1 MIKAKTYPDFKE
13 FVKGFIA
20 NVKAGKRYDFRTYQE
35 AILPL
40 TYSSYWPEADIAE
53 VEKFDYK
60 PDYKVPFSDELLYSV
75 GAQMRTSDFFM
86 DLQYA
91 IINGK
96 DVDTVYCEWLAR
108 VKPFSML
115 NAKLKDAIKPP
126 SITQQ
131 PTNQTV
137 NEGGTLT
144 LSVIATNA
152 TGYQWKKDGEDITS
166 ATSATYTKQS
176 VAPSDAGSYTCVV
189 SGEAGTS
196 VTSDAAT
203 VTVNALPVITQQPSS
218 QTINE
223 GGNISLEVT
232 ATGATGYQWKK
243 DGSDIPSAT
252 EATYS
257 KSGALP
263 ADAGSYTCVVTGAGG
278 SVTSSP
284 ATVTVNALPV
294 ITKQPTN
301 QTVNEGSSLTL
312 SVEAT
317 GATGYQWK
325 KDNVNIPSATG
336 ATYTKAKAA
345 PADAGAYTCVV
356 TGAGGTAVT
365 SNAAT
370 VTVKA
375 LPVIT
380 QQPTNQEIT
389 EGETLT
395 LNVVATGAT
404 GYQWKKGEENI
415 PDATTATYT
424 KEGATT
430 ADAGSYTCVVTG
442 AGGSVTSNAATVTV
456 NPAGG
461 A

>member
-13 FVKGFIA
+13 FVKGFVA

-53 VEKFDYK
+53 VKKFDYK
-60 PDYKVPFSDELLYSV
+60 PDYKVPFSDELLYSI

-115 NAKLKDAIKPP
+115 NANLKDAINPP

-144 LSVIATNA
+144 LSIVAANA
-152 TGYQWKKDGEDITS
+152 TGYQWKKDGSDIPS
-166 ATSATYTKQS
+166 ATNATYSKS
-176 VAPSDAGSYTCVV
+176 GVLPADAGSYTCVV

-203 VTVNALPVITQQPSS
+203 VTVNALPVITQQPSG
-218 QTINE
+218 QT
-223 GGNISLEVT
+223 
-232 ATGATGYQWKK
+232 
-243 DGSDIPSAT
+243 
-252 EATYS
+252 
-257 KSGALP
+257 
-263 ADAGSYTCVVTGAGG
+263 
-278 SVTSSP
+278 
-284 ATVTVNALPV
+284 
-294 ITKQPTN
+294 
-301 QTVNEGSSLTL
+301 
-312 SVEAT
+312 
-317 GATGYQWK
+317 
-325 KDNVNIPSATG
+325 
-336 ATYTKAKAA
+336 
-345 PADAGAYTCVV
+345 
-356 TGAGGTAVT
+356 
-365 SNAAT
+365 
-370 VTVKA
+370 
-375 LPVIT
+375 
-380 QQPTNQEIT
+380 IT

-404 GYQWKKGEENI
+404 GYQWKKGEEDILN
-415 PDATTATYT
+415 ATSANYT
-424 KEGATT
+424 KEGATA

-456 NPAGG
+456 NPAGEG
-461 A
+461 

>member
-75 GAQMRTSDFFM
+75 GAQMRTADFFM

-96 DVDTVYCEWLAR
+96 DVDTIYCEWLAR

-126 SITQQ
+126 AITQQ
-131 PTNQTV
+131 PTGQTV

-144 LSVIATNA
+144 LSILATNA
-152 TGYQWKKDGEDITS
+152 TGYQWKKDGENIPS
-166 ATSATYTKQS
+166 ANSATYTKQS

-189 SGEAGTS
+189 SGEGGTS

-203 VTVNALPVITQQPSS
+203 VTVNALPVITKQPSN

-223 GGNISLEVT
+223 GGNINLAVT

-252 EATYS
+252 NATYS

-284 ATVTVNALPV
+284 
-294 ITKQPTN
+294 
-301 QTVNEGSSLTL
+301 
-312 SVEAT
+312 
-317 GATGYQWK
+317 
-325 KDNVNIPSATG
+325 
-336 ATYTKAKAA
+336 
-345 PADAGAYTCVV
+345 
-356 TGAGGTAVT
+356 
-365 SNAAT
+365 AT

-404 GYQWKKGEENI
+404 GYQWKKGEEVI

-424 KEGATT
+424 KEGATAT
-430 ADAGSYTCVVTG
+430 DSGSYTCVVTG

-456 NPAGG
+456 NPAGE

>member
-53 VEKFDYK
+53 VEEFDYK

-75 GAQMRTSDFFM
+75 GAQMRTADFFM

-96 DVDTVYCEWLAR
+96 DVDTIYCEWLAR

-126 SITQQ
+126 AITQQ
-131 PTNQTV
+131 PTGQTV

-144 LSVIATNA
+144 LSILATNA
-152 TGYQWKKDGEDITS
+152 TGYQWKKDGEDIPS
-166 ATSATYTKQS
+166 ANSATYTKQS

-278 SVTSSP
+278 AVESNAAV
-284 ATVTVNALPV
+284 VTVN
-294 ITKQPTN
+294 
-301 QTVNEGSSLTL
+301 
-312 SVEAT
+312 
-317 GATGYQWK
+317 
-325 KDNVNIPSATG
+325 
-336 ATYTKAKAA
+336 
-345 PADAGAYTCVV
+345 
-356 TGAGGTAVT
+356 
-365 SNAAT
+365 
-370 VTVKA
+370 A

-380 QQPTNQEIT
+380 QQPTNQEIN

-404 GYQWKKGEENI
+404 GYQWKKGEEDI
-415 PDATTATYT
+415 LDATTATYT
-424 KEGATT
+424 KEGATA

-456 NPAGG
+456 NPAGE

>member
-13 FVKGFIA
+13 FLKGFIA

-60 PDYKVPFSDELLYSV
+60 PDYKVPFRDDLLYSI
-75 GAQMRTSDFFM
+75 GAQMRTADFFM

-126 SITQQ
+126 AITQQ

-144 LSVIATNA
+144 LSIIATN
-152 TGYQWKKDGEDITS
+152 
-166 ATSATYTKQS
+166 
-176 VAPSDAGSYTCVV
+176 
-189 SGEAGTS
+189 
-196 VTSDAAT
+196 
-203 VTVNALPVITQQPSS
+203 
-218 QTINE
+218 
-223 GGNISLEVT
+223 
-232 ATGATGYQWKK
+232 ATGYQWKK

-252 EATYS
+252 NATYS
-257 KSGALP
+257 KSGVLP

-278 SVTSSP
+278 SVTSNP
-284 ATVTVNALPV
+284 ATVTVN
-294 ITKQPTN
+294 
-301 QTVNEGSSLTL
+301 
-312 SVEAT
+312 
-317 GATGYQWK
+317 
-325 KDNVNIPSATG
+325 
-336 ATYTKAKAA
+336 
-345 PADAGAYTCVV
+345 
-356 TGAGGTAVT
+356 
-365 SNAAT
+365 
-370 VTVKA
+370 A

-389 EGETLT
+389 EGDTLT
-395 LNVVATGAT
+395 LSVVATGAT

-415 PDATTATYT
+415 LDTTTATYT

-456 NPAGG
+456 NPAGE

>member
-53 VEKFDYK
+53 VDEFDYK
-60 PDYKVPFSDELLYSV
+60 PDYKVPFSDELLYSI

-144 LSVIATNA
+144 LSIIVTNA

-223 GGNISLEVT
+223 GGNINLEVT

-252 EATYS
+252 DATYS

-278 SVTSSP
+278 AVESNAAV
-284 ATVTVNALPV
+284 VTVN
-294 ITKQPTN
+294 
-301 QTVNEGSSLTL
+301 
-312 SVEAT
+312 
-317 GATGYQWK
+317 
-325 KDNVNIPSATG
+325 
-336 ATYTKAKAA
+336 
-345 PADAGAYTCVV
+345 
-356 TGAGGTAVT
+356 
-365 SNAAT
+365 
-370 VTVKA
+370 A

-389 EGETLT
+389 EGDTLT

-404 GYQWKKGEENI
+404 SYQWKKGEEDI
-415 PDATTATYT
+415 LDATTATYT
-424 KEGATT
+424 KEGATS
-430 ADAGSYTCVVTG
+430 ADSGSYTCVVTG

-456 NPAGG
+456 NPAGE

>member
-53 VEKFDYK
+53 VEEFDYK

-75 GAQMRTSDFFM
+75 GAQMRTADFFM

-96 DVDTVYCEWLAR
+96 DVDTIYCEWLAR

-115 NAKLKDAIKPP
+115 NAKLKDAITPP

-144 LSVIATNA
+144 LSVVASNA
-152 TGYQWKKDGEDITS
+152 TGYQWKKDGEDISS

-189 SGEAGTS
+189 SGDGGTS
-196 VTSDAAT
+196 ATSDAAT
-203 VTVNALPVITQQPSS
+203 VTVNALPVITQQPSN

-223 GGNISLEVT
+223 GGNINLAVT

-252 EATYS
+252 NATYS

-284 ATVTVNALPV
+284 ATVIVN
-294 ITKQPTN
+294 
-301 QTVNEGSSLTL
+301 
-312 SVEAT
+312 
-317 GATGYQWK
+317 
-325 KDNVNIPSATG
+325 
-336 ATYTKAKAA
+336 
-345 PADAGAYTCVV
+345 
-356 TGAGGTAVT
+356 
-365 SNAAT
+365 
-370 VTVKA
+370 A

-404 GYQWKKGEENI
+404 GYQWKKGEEDI
-415 PDATTATYT
+415 LDATAATYT

-456 NPAGG
+456 NPAGEV
-461 A
+461 

>member
-75 GAQMRTSDFFM
+75 GAQMRTADFFM

-96 DVDTVYCEWLAR
+96 DVDTIYCEWLAR

-126 SITQQ
+126 AITQQ
-131 PTNQTV
+131 PTGQTV

-144 LSVIATNA
+144 LSILATNA
-152 TGYQWKKDGEDITS
+152 TGYQWKKDGEDIPS
-166 ATSATYTKQS
+166 ANSATYTKQS

-189 SGEAGTS
+189 SGEGGTS

-203 VTVNALPVITQQPSS
+203 VTVNALPVITKQPSN

-223 GGNISLEVT
+223 GGNINLSVT

-252 EATYS
+252 NATYS

-284 ATVTVNALPV
+284 ATVTVNV
-294 ITKQPTN
+294 
-301 QTVNEGSSLTL
+301 
-312 SVEAT
+312 
-317 GATGYQWK
+317 
-325 KDNVNIPSATG
+325 
-336 ATYTKAKAA
+336 
-345 PADAGAYTCVV
+345 
-356 TGAGGTAVT
+356 
-365 SNAAT
+365 
-370 VTVKA
+370 

-404 GYQWKKGEENI
+404 GYQWKKGEEDI
-415 PDATTATYT
+415 LDATAATYT
-424 KEGATT
+424 KEGATA
-430 ADAGSYTCVVTG
+430 ADSGSYTCVVTG

-456 NPAGG
+456 NPAGE

>member
-53 VEKFDYK
+53 VKKFDYK

-75 GAQMRTSDFFM
+75 GAQMRTADFFM

-96 DVDTVYCEWLAR
+96 DVDTIYCEWLAR

-115 NAKLKDAIKPP
+115 NAKLKDAITPP
-126 SITQQ
+126 SIAQQ

-144 LSVIATNA
+144 LSVVASNA
-152 TGYQWKKDGEDITS
+152 TGYQWKKDGEDISS

-176 VAPSDAGSYTCVV
+176 VSPSDAGSYTCVV
-189 SGEAGTS
+189 SGEGGTS

-203 VTVNALPVITQQPSS
+203 VTVNALPVITQQP
-218 QTINE
+218 
-223 GGNISLEVT
+223 
-232 ATGATGYQWKK
+232 A
-243 DGSDIPSAT
+243 
-252 EATYS
+252 
-257 KSGALP
+257 
-263 ADAGSYTCVVTGAGG
+263 
-278 SVTSSP
+278 
-284 ATVTVNALPV
+284 
-294 ITKQPTN
+294 
-301 QTVNEGSSLTL
+301 
-312 SVEAT
+312 
-317 GATGYQWK
+317 
-325 KDNVNIPSATG
+325 
-336 ATYTKAKAA
+336 
-345 PADAGAYTCVV
+345 
-356 TGAGGTAVT
+356 
-365 SNAAT
+365 
-370 VTVKA
+370 
-375 LPVIT
+375 
-380 QQPTNQEIT
+380 NQEIT
-389 EGETLT
+389 EGSALT
-395 LNVVATGAT
+395 LSVVATGAT
-404 GYQWKKGEENI
+404 GYQWKKGEEVI
-415 PDATTATYT
+415 PDATAATYT

-456 NPAGG
+456 NPTGEA
-461 A
+461 

>member
-40 TYSSYWPEADIAE
+40 TYSSYWPESDIAE

-144 LSVIATNA
+144 LSILATNA

-176 VAPSDAGSYTCVV
+176 VEPSDAGSYTCVV
-189 SGEAGTS
+189 SGEGGTS

-203 VTVNALPVITQQPSS
+203 VTVN
-218 QTINE
+218 
-223 GGNISLEVT
+223 
-232 ATGATGYQWKK
+232 
-243 DGSDIPSAT
+243 
-252 EATYS
+252 
-257 KSGALP
+257 
-263 ADAGSYTCVVTGAGG
+263 
-278 SVTSSP
+278 
-284 ATVTVNALPV
+284 
-294 ITKQPTN
+294 
-301 QTVNEGSSLTL
+301 
-312 SVEAT
+312 
-317 GATGYQWK
+317 
-325 KDNVNIPSATG
+325 
-336 ATYTKAKAA
+336 
-345 PADAGAYTCVV
+345 
-356 TGAGGTAVT
+356 
-365 SNAAT
+365 
-370 VTVKA
+370 A

-404 GYQWKKGEENI
+404 GYQWKKGEEDI
-415 PDATTATYT
+415 LDATTATYT
-424 KEGATT
+424 KEGATA

-456 NPAGG
+456 NPAGE

>member
-75 GAQMRTSDFFM
+75 GAQMRTADFFM

-96 DVDTVYCEWLAR
+96 DVDTIYCEWLAR

-126 SITQQ
+126 AITQQ
-131 PTNQTV
+131 PTGQTV

-144 LSVIATNA
+144 LSILATNA
-152 TGYQWKKDGEDITS
+152 TGYQWKKDGEDIPS
-166 ATSATYTKQS
+166 ANSATYTKQS

-189 SGEAGTS
+189 SGEGGTS
-196 VTSDAAT
+196 VTSDTAT

-223 GGNISLEVT
+223 GGNINLEVT

-243 DGSDIPSAT
+243 DVSDIPSAT
-252 EATYS
+252 NAAYS

-294 ITKQPTN
+294 IT
-301 QTVNEGSSLTL
+301 
-312 SVEAT
+312 
-317 GATGYQWK
+317 
-325 KDNVNIPSATG
+325 
-336 ATYTKAKAA
+336 
-345 PADAGAYTCVV
+345 
-356 TGAGGTAVT
+356 
-365 SNAAT
+365 
-370 VTVKA
+370 
-375 LPVIT
+375 

-404 GYQWKKGEENI
+404 GYQWKKGEEDI
-415 PDATTATYT
+415 LDATTATYT
-424 KEGATT
+424 KEGATA
-430 ADAGSYTCVVTG
+430 ADTGSYTCVVTG

-456 NPAGG
+456 NPAGEV
-461 A
+461 

>member
-13 FVKGFIA
+13 FVKGFVA

-53 VEKFDYK
+53 VEEFDYK

-126 SITQQ
+126 AITQQ

-137 NEGGTLT
+137 NEGGTLN

-176 VAPSDAGSYTCVV
+176 VVPSDAGSYTCVV

-301 QTVNEGSSLTL
+301 QVVNEGSSLTL

-317 GATGYQWK
+317 GAEGYQWK

-336 ATYTKAKAA
+336 ATYTKASVA
-345 PADAGAYTCVV
+345 PADAGSYTCVV
-356 TGAGGTAVT
+356 TGAGGTTVT

-370 VTVKA
+370 VTVNA

-424 KEGATT
+424 KEGATA
-430 ADAGSYTCVVTG
+430 ADSGSYTCVVTG

-456 NPAGG
+456 NPAGE

>member
-13 FVKGFIA
+13 FVKGFVA

-53 VEKFDYK
+53 VKKFDYK
-60 PDYKVPFSDELLYSV
+60 PAYKVPFSDELLYSI

-144 LSVIATNA
+144 LSIIATNA

-203 VTVNALPVITQQPSS
+203 ITVNALPVITQQPSS

-252 EATYS
+252 NATYS

-263 ADAGSYTCVVTGAGG
+263 TDAGSYTCVVTGAGG
-278 SVTSSP
+278 SVTS
-284 ATVTVNALPV
+284 
-294 ITKQPTN
+294 
-301 QTVNEGSSLTL
+301 
-312 SVEAT
+312 
-317 GATGYQWK
+317 
-325 KDNVNIPSATG
+325 
-336 ATYTKAKAA
+336 
-345 PADAGAYTCVV
+345 
-356 TGAGGTAVT
+356 
-365 SNAAT
+365 NAAT
-370 VTVKA
+370 VTVNA

-404 GYQWKKGEENI
+404 GYQWKKGEEDI
-415 PDATTATYT
+415 LDATTATYT

-456 NPAGG
+456 NPAGE

>member
-75 GAQMRTSDFFM
+75 GAQMRTADFFM

-96 DVDTVYCEWLAR
+96 DVDTIYCEWLAR

-126 SITQQ
+126 AITQQ
-131 PTNQTV
+131 PTGQTV

-144 LSVIATNA
+144 LSILATNA
-152 TGYQWKKDGEDITS
+152 TGYQWKKDGEDIPS
-166 ATSATYTKQS
+166 ANSATYTKQS

-189 SGEAGTS
+189 SGEGGTS

-203 VTVNALPVITQQPSS
+203 VTVNALPVITKQPSN

-223 GGNISLEVT
+223 GGNINLAVT

-252 EATYS
+252 NATYS

-284 ATVTVNALPV
+284 ATVIVN
-294 ITKQPTN
+294 
-301 QTVNEGSSLTL
+301 
-312 SVEAT
+312 
-317 GATGYQWK
+317 
-325 KDNVNIPSATG
+325 
-336 ATYTKAKAA
+336 
-345 PADAGAYTCVV
+345 
-356 TGAGGTAVT
+356 
-365 SNAAT
+365 
-370 VTVKA
+370 A

-404 GYQWKKGEENI
+404 GYQWKKGEEDI
-415 PDATTATYT
+415 LDATTATYT

-430 ADAGSYTCVVTG
+430 ADSGSYTCVVTG

-456 NPAGG
+456 NPVGG

>member
-53 VEKFDYK
+53 VEEFDYK
-60 PDYKVPFSDELLYSV
+60 PDYKVPFSDELLYSI

-96 DVDTVYCEWLAR
+96 DVDTIYCEWLAR

-126 SITQQ
+126 AITQQ

-144 LSVIATNA
+144 LSVVATNA

-176 VAPSDAGSYTCVV
+176 VLPSDAGSYTCVV

-203 VTVNALPVITQQPSS
+203 VTVNALPVITQQPSG
-218 QTINE
+218 QTVNE
-223 GGNISLEVT
+223 GGNINLEVT

-252 EATYS
+252 NDTYS

-278 SVTSSP
+278 
-284 ATVTVNALPV
+284 
-294 ITKQPTN
+294 
-301 QTVNEGSSLTL
+301 
-312 SVEAT
+312 
-317 GATGYQWK
+317 
-325 KDNVNIPSATG
+325 
-336 ATYTKAKAA
+336 
-345 PADAGAYTCVV
+345 
-356 TGAGGTAVT
+356 AVT
-365 SNAAT
+365 SNAAV
-370 VTVKA
+370 VTVNA

-389 EGETLT
+389 EGGTLT
-395 LNVVATGAT
+395 LNVAATGAT
-404 GYQWKKGEENI
+404 GYQWKKGEEDI
-415 PDATTATYT
+415 LDATTATYT
-424 KEGATT
+424 KEGATA

-456 NPAGG
+456 NPAGE

>member
-75 GAQMRTSDFFM
+75 GAQMRTADFFM

-96 DVDTVYCEWLAR
+96 DVDTIYCEWLAR

-126 SITQQ
+126 AITQQ
-131 PTNQTV
+131 PTGQTV
-137 NEGGTLT
+137 NEGDTLT
-144 LSVIATNA
+144 LSILATNA
-152 TGYQWKKDGEDITS
+152 TGYQWKKDGEDIPS
-166 ATSATYTKQS
+166 ANSATYTKQS

-252 EATYS
+252 NATYS

-263 ADAGSYTCVVTGAGG
+263 TDAGSYTCVVTGAGG
-278 SVTSSP
+278 SVTS
-284 ATVTVNALPV
+284 
-294 ITKQPTN
+294 
-301 QTVNEGSSLTL
+301 
-312 SVEAT
+312 
-317 GATGYQWK
+317 
-325 KDNVNIPSATG
+325 
-336 ATYTKAKAA
+336 
-345 PADAGAYTCVV
+345 
-356 TGAGGTAVT
+356 
-365 SNAAT
+365 NAAT
-370 VTVKA
+370 VTVNA

-404 GYQWKKGEENI
+404 GYQWKKGEEDI
-415 PDATTATYT
+415 LDATTATYT

-456 NPAGG
+456 NPAGE

>member
-60 PDYKVPFSDELLYSV
+60 PDYKVPFSDELLYSI

-115 NAKLKDAIKPP
+115 NAKLKDAITPP

-144 LSVIATNA
+144 LSVVASNA
-152 TGYQWKKDGEDITS
+152 TGYQWKKGGEDISS

-176 VAPSDAGSYTCVV
+176 VVPSDEGSYTCVV
-189 SGEAGTS
+189 SGEGGTS

-223 GGNISLEVT
+223 GGNINLEVT

-243 DGSDIPSAT
+243 DGSNIPSAT
-252 EATYS
+252 NATYS

-284 ATVTVNALPV
+284 
-294 ITKQPTN
+294 
-301 QTVNEGSSLTL
+301 
-312 SVEAT
+312 
-317 GATGYQWK
+317 
-325 KDNVNIPSATG
+325 
-336 ATYTKAKAA
+336 
-345 PADAGAYTCVV
+345 
-356 TGAGGTAVT
+356 
-365 SNAAT
+365 AT

-424 KEGATT
+424 KEGATA

>member
-144 LSVIATNA
+144 LSIIATNA

-189 SGEAGTS
+189 SGEGGTS

-223 GGNISLEVT
+223 GGNINLEVT

-243 DGSDIPSAT
+243 DGSDIPSDT
-252 EATYS
+252 DATYS

-278 SVTSSP
+278 AVESNAAV
-284 ATVTVNALPV
+284 VTVN
-294 ITKQPTN
+294 
-301 QTVNEGSSLTL
+301 
-312 SVEAT
+312 
-317 GATGYQWK
+317 
-325 KDNVNIPSATG
+325 
-336 ATYTKAKAA
+336 
-345 PADAGAYTCVV
+345 
-356 TGAGGTAVT
+356 
-365 SNAAT
+365 
-370 VTVKA
+370 A

-389 EGETLT
+389 EGDTLT

-404 GYQWKKGEENI
+404 SYQWKKGEEDI
-415 PDATTATYT
+415 LDATTATYT
-424 KEGATT
+424 KEGATA
-430 ADAGSYTCVVTG
+430 ADSGSYTCVVTG

-456 NPAGG
+456 NPAGE

>member
-53 VEKFDYK
+53 VEEFDYK
-60 PDYKVPFSDELLYSV
+60 PDYKVPFSDELLYSI

-96 DVDTVYCEWLAR
+96 DVDTIYCEWLAR

-126 SITQQ
+126 AITQQ

-144 LSVIATNA
+144 LSVIATNS
-152 TGYQWKKDGEDITS
+152 TGYQWKKDGEDIPS

-203 VTVNALPVITQQPSS
+203 VTVNALPVITQQPSG

-223 GGNISLEVT
+223 GGNINLVVA

-243 DGSDIPSAT
+243 DGSNIPSAT
-252 EATYS
+252 NATYS
-257 KSGALP
+257 KSGVLP

-294 ITKQPTN
+294 IT
-301 QTVNEGSSLTL
+301 
-312 SVEAT
+312 
-317 GATGYQWK
+317 
-325 KDNVNIPSATG
+325 
-336 ATYTKAKAA
+336 
-345 PADAGAYTCVV
+345 
-356 TGAGGTAVT
+356 
-365 SNAAT
+365 
-370 VTVKA
+370 
-375 LPVIT
+375 
-380 QQPTNQEIT
+380 QQPTNQEIN

-404 GYQWKKGEENI
+404 GYQWKKGEEVI
-415 PDATTATYT
+415 PDATAATYT
-424 KEGATT
+424 KEGATA

-456 NPAGG
+456 NQAGE

>member
-60 PDYKVPFSDELLYSV
+60 PDYKVPFSDELLYSI

-115 NAKLKDAIKPP
+115 NAKLKDAITPP

-144 LSVIATNA
+144 LSVVASNA
-152 TGYQWKKDGEDITS
+152 TGYQWKKGGEDISS

-176 VAPSDAGSYTCVV
+176 MVPSDAGSYTCVV
-189 SGEAGTS
+189 SGEGGTS

-223 GGNISLEVT
+223 GGNINLEVT

-243 DGSDIPSAT
+243 DGSNIPSAT
-252 EATYS
+252 NATYS

-284 ATVTVNALPV
+284 
-294 ITKQPTN
+294 
-301 QTVNEGSSLTL
+301 
-312 SVEAT
+312 
-317 GATGYQWK
+317 
-325 KDNVNIPSATG
+325 
-336 ATYTKAKAA
+336 
-345 PADAGAYTCVV
+345 
-356 TGAGGTAVT
+356 
-365 SNAAT
+365 AT

-424 KEGATT
+424 KEGATA

>member
-13 FVKGFIA
+13 FVKGFVA

-75 GAQMRTSDFFM
+75 GAQMRTADFFM

-96 DVDTVYCEWLAR
+96 DVDTIYCEWLAR

-126 SITQQ
+126 AITQQ
-131 PTNQTV
+131 PTGQTV

-144 LSVIATNA
+144 LSILATNA
-152 TGYQWKKDGEDITS
+152 TGYQWKKDGEDIPS
-166 ATSATYTKQS
+166 ANSATYTKQS

-278 SVTSSP
+278 AVESNAAV
-284 ATVTVNALPV
+284 VTVN
-294 ITKQPTN
+294 
-301 QTVNEGSSLTL
+301 
-312 SVEAT
+312 
-317 GATGYQWK
+317 
-325 KDNVNIPSATG
+325 
-336 ATYTKAKAA
+336 
-345 PADAGAYTCVV
+345 
-356 TGAGGTAVT
+356 
-365 SNAAT
+365 
-370 VTVKA
+370 A

-404 GYQWKKGEENI
+404 GYQWKKGEEDI
-415 PDATTATYT
+415 LDATTATYT
-424 KEGATT
+424 KEGATAT
-430 ADAGSYTCVVTG
+430 DSGSYTCVVTG

-456 NPAGG
+456 NPAGEV
-461 A
+461 

>member
-60 PDYKVPFSDELLYSV
+60 PDYKVPFSDDLLYSI

-126 SITQQ
+126 AITQQ

-152 TGYQWKKDGEDITS
+152 TGYQWKKGGEDISS

-176 VAPSDAGSYTCVV
+176 VVPSDAGSYTCVV

-223 GGNISLEVT
+223 GGNINLEVT

-263 ADAGSYTCVVTGAGG
+263 TDAGSYTCVVTGAGG
-278 SVTSSP
+278 SVTSSA

-294 ITKQPTN
+294 ITQQPTAK
-301 QTVNEGSSLTL
+301 TVNEGGTLTL
-312 SVEAT
+312 NIVAT
-317 GATGYQWK
+317 GATGYQWS
-325 KDNVNIPSATG
+325 KDNVSIEEAKSATF
-336 ATYTKAKAA
+336 TKAGVT
-345 PADAGAYTCVV
+345 PADAGSYKCTV
-356 TGAGGTAVT
+356 TGAGGDVVSDAAV
-365 SNAAT
+365 
-370 VTVKA
+370 VTVNA

-424 KEGATT
+424 KEGATA

-456 NPAGG
+456 NPTGEA
-461 A
+461 

>member
-60 PDYKVPFSDELLYSV
+60 PDYKVPFSDDLLYSI

-126 SITQQ
+126 AITQQ

-152 TGYQWKKDGEDITS
+152 TGYQWKKDGEDISS
-166 ATSATYTKQS
+166 ATSETYTKQS
-176 VAPSDAGSYTCVV
+176 VVPSDAGSYTCVV
-189 SGEAGTS
+189 SGEGGTS

-223 GGNISLEVT
+223 GGNISLSVT

-252 EATYS
+252 NATYS

-278 SVTSSP
+278 SVTSNP
-284 ATVTVNALPV
+284 ATITVNALPV
-294 ITKQPTN
+294 IT
-301 QTVNEGSSLTL
+301 
-312 SVEAT
+312 
-317 GATGYQWK
+317 
-325 KDNVNIPSATG
+325 
-336 ATYTKAKAA
+336 
-345 PADAGAYTCVV
+345 
-356 TGAGGTAVT
+356 
-365 SNAAT
+365 
-370 VTVKA
+370 
-375 LPVIT
+375 
-380 QQPTNQEIT
+380 QQPANQEIT

-404 GYQWKKGEENI
+404 GYQWKKGEEVI

-424 KEGATT
+424 KEGATA

-456 NPAGG
+456 NSAGE

>member
-40 TYSSYWPEADIAE
+40 TYSSYWPEADITE

-60 PDYKVPFSDELLYSV
+60 PDYKVPFSDDLLYSI

-126 SITQQ
+126 AITQQ

-152 TGYQWKKDGEDITS
+152 TGYQWKKDGEDISS

-189 SGEAGTS
+189 SGEGGTS

-203 VTVNALPVITQQPSS
+203 VTVNALPVITKQPSS

-223 GGNISLEVT
+223 GGNINLAVT

-243 DGSDIPSAT
+243 DGSNIPSAT
-252 EATYS
+252 KANYS

-284 ATVTVNALPV
+284 AT
-294 ITKQPTN
+294 I
-301 QTVNEGSSLTL
+301 
-312 SVEAT
+312 
-317 GATGYQWK
+317 
-325 KDNVNIPSATG
+325 
-336 ATYTKAKAA
+336 
-345 PADAGAYTCVV
+345 
-356 TGAGGTAVT
+356 
-365 SNAAT
+365 
-370 VTVKA
+370 TVKA

-404 GYQWKKGEENI
+404 GYQWKKGEEVI

-424 KEGATT
+424 KEGATA

-456 NPAGG
+456 NSAGE

>member
-13 FVKGFIA
+13 FVKGFVA

-53 VEKFDYK
+53 VKKFDYK

-75 GAQMRTSDFFM
+75 GSQMRTADFFM

-115 NAKLKDAIKPP
+115 NAKLKDAIQPP

-144 LSVIATNA
+144 LSVIANNA
-152 TGYQWKKDGEDITS
+152 TGYQWKKGGEDITS

-203 VTVNALPVITQQPSS
+203 VTVNALPVITQQPSG

-223 GGNISLEVT
+223 GGNINLVVA

-278 SVTSSP
+278 SVTSNA

-294 ITKQPTN
+294 IT
-301 QTVNEGSSLTL
+301 
-312 SVEAT
+312 
-317 GATGYQWK
+317 
-325 KDNVNIPSATG
+325 
-336 ATYTKAKAA
+336 
-345 PADAGAYTCVV
+345 
-356 TGAGGTAVT
+356 
-365 SNAAT
+365 
-370 VTVKA
+370 
-375 LPVIT
+375 
-380 QQPTNQEIT
+380 QQPTNQVIT

-395 LNVVATGAT
+395 LNVVVTGAT
-404 GYQWKKGEENI
+404 GYQWKKGEEDI
-415 PDATTATYT
+415 LDATTATYT

-456 NPAGG
+456 NPAGE

>member
-53 VEKFDYK
+53 VDEFDYK
-60 PDYKVPFSDELLYSV
+60 PDYKVPFSDELLYSI

-144 LSVIATNA
+144 LSIIATNA
-152 TGYQWKKDGEDITS
+152 TGYQWKKDGENITS

-284 ATVTVNALPV
+284 ATVTV
-294 ITKQPTN
+294 
-301 QTVNEGSSLTL
+301 
-312 SVEAT
+312 
-317 GATGYQWK
+317 
-325 KDNVNIPSATG
+325 
-336 ATYTKAKAA
+336 
-345 PADAGAYTCVV
+345 
-356 TGAGGTAVT
+356 
-365 SNAAT
+365 
-370 VTVKA
+370 KA

-404 GYQWKKGEENI
+404 GYQWKKGEEDI
-415 PDATTATYT
+415 LDATAATYT
-424 KEGATT
+424 KEGTT
-430 ADAGSYTCVVTG
+430 AADAGSYTCVVTG

-456 NPAGG
+456 NPAGE

>member
-40 TYSSYWPEADIAE
+40 TYSSYWPEADITE

-60 PDYKVPFSDELLYSV
+60 PDYKVPFSDDLLYSV

-96 DVDTVYCEWLAR
+96 DVDTIYCEWLAR

-115 NAKLKDAIKPP
+115 NAKLKDAITPP

-144 LSVIATNA
+144 LSVVASNA
-152 TGYQWKKDGEDITS
+152 TGYQWKKDGEDISS

-176 VAPSDAGSYTCVV
+176 VAPSDAGSYACVV
-189 SGEAGTS
+189 SGDGGTS

-203 VTVNALPVITQQPSS
+203 VTVN
-218 QTINE
+218 
-223 GGNISLEVT
+223 
-232 ATGATGYQWKK
+232 
-243 DGSDIPSAT
+243 
-252 EATYS
+252 
-257 KSGALP
+257 
-263 ADAGSYTCVVTGAGG
+263 
-278 SVTSSP
+278 
-284 ATVTVNALPV
+284 
-294 ITKQPTN
+294 
-301 QTVNEGSSLTL
+301 
-312 SVEAT
+312 
-317 GATGYQWK
+317 
-325 KDNVNIPSATG
+325 
-336 ATYTKAKAA
+336 
-345 PADAGAYTCVV
+345 
-356 TGAGGTAVT
+356 
-365 SNAAT
+365 
-370 VTVKA
+370 A

-404 GYQWKKGEENI
+404 GYQWKKGEEVI
-415 PDATTATYT
+415 PDATAATYT
-424 KEGATT
+424 KEGATD

-456 NPAGG
+456 NPAGE

>member
-53 VEKFDYK
+53 VKKFDYK

-75 GAQMRTSDFFM
+75 GAQMRTADFFM

-96 DVDTVYCEWLAR
+96 DVDTIYCEWLAR

-126 SITQQ
+126 AITQQ
-131 PTNQTV
+131 PTGQTV

-144 LSVIATNA
+144 LSILATNA
-152 TGYQWKKDGEDITS
+152 TGYQWKKDGEDIPS
-166 ATSATYTKQS
+166 ANSATYTKQS

-189 SGEAGTS
+189 SGEGGTS

-218 QTINE
+218 HTINE
-223 GGNISLEVT
+223 GGNISLSVT

-252 EATYS
+252 NATYS

-278 SVTSSP
+278 SVTSNP
-284 ATVTVNALPV
+284 ATVTVN
-294 ITKQPTN
+294 
-301 QTVNEGSSLTL
+301 
-312 SVEAT
+312 
-317 GATGYQWK
+317 
-325 KDNVNIPSATG
+325 
-336 ATYTKAKAA
+336 
-345 PADAGAYTCVV
+345 
-356 TGAGGTAVT
+356 
-365 SNAAT
+365 
-370 VTVKA
+370 A

-389 EGETLT
+389 EGDTLT
-395 LNVVATGAT
+395 LSVVATGAT

-415 PDATTATYT
+415 LDATTATYT
-424 KEGATT
+424 KEGAIT

-456 NPAGG
+456 NPAGE

>member
-75 GAQMRTSDFFM
+75 GAQMRTADFFM

-96 DVDTVYCEWLAR
+96 DVDTIYCEWLAR

-126 SITQQ
+126 AITQQ
-131 PTNQTV
+131 PTGQTV

-144 LSVIATNA
+144 LSILATNA
-152 TGYQWKKDGEDITS
+152 TGYQWKKDGEDIPS
-166 ATSATYTKQS
+166 ANSATYTKQS

-189 SGEAGTS
+189 SGEGGTS

-203 VTVNALPVITQQPSS
+203 VTVNALPVITKQPTN

-223 GGNISLEVT
+223 GGNINLAVT

-252 EATYS
+252 NATYS

-284 ATVTVNALPV
+284 ATVIVNALPV
-294 ITKQPTN
+294 
-301 QTVNEGSSLTL
+301 V
-312 SVEAT
+312 
-317 GATGYQWK
+317 
-325 KDNVNIPSATG
+325 
-336 ATYTKAKAA
+336 
-345 PADAGAYTCVV
+345 
-356 TGAGGTAVT
+356 
-365 SNAAT
+365 
-370 VTVKA
+370 
-375 LPVIT
+375 T

-404 GYQWKKGEENI
+404 GYQWKKGEEDI
-415 PDATTATYT
+415 LDATAATYT
-424 KEGATT
+424 KEGATA
-430 ADAGSYTCVVTG
+430 ADSGSYTCVVTG

-456 NPAGG
+456 NPAGEG
-461 A
+461 

>member
-144 LSVIATNA
+144 LSIIATNA

-203 VTVNALPVITQQPSS
+203 ITVNALPVITQQPSS

-252 EATYS
+252 NATYS

-263 ADAGSYTCVVTGAGG
+263 TDAGSYTCVVTGAGG
-278 SVTSSP
+278 SVTS
-284 ATVTVNALPV
+284 
-294 ITKQPTN
+294 
-301 QTVNEGSSLTL
+301 
-312 SVEAT
+312 
-317 GATGYQWK
+317 
-325 KDNVNIPSATG
+325 
-336 ATYTKAKAA
+336 
-345 PADAGAYTCVV
+345 
-356 TGAGGTAVT
+356 
-365 SNAAT
+365 NAAT
-370 VTVKA
+370 VTVNA

-404 GYQWKKGEENI
+404 GYQWKKGEEDI
-415 PDATTATYT
+415 LDATTATYT

-456 NPAGG
+456 NPAGE

>member
-60 PDYKVPFSDELLYSV
+60 PDYKVPFSDDLLYSI

-126 SITQQ
+126 AITQQ

-152 TGYQWKKDGEDITS
+152 TGYQWKKDGEDISS

-189 SGEAGTS
+189 SGEGGTS

-203 VTVNALPVITQQPSS
+203 VTVNALPVITKQPSS

-223 GGNISLEVT
+223 GGNINLAVT

-243 DGSDIPSAT
+243 DGSNIPSAT
-252 EATYS
+252 KANYS

-284 ATVTVNALPV
+284 AT
-294 ITKQPTN
+294 I
-301 QTVNEGSSLTL
+301 
-312 SVEAT
+312 
-317 GATGYQWK
+317 
-325 KDNVNIPSATG
+325 
-336 ATYTKAKAA
+336 
-345 PADAGAYTCVV
+345 
-356 TGAGGTAVT
+356 
-365 SNAAT
+365 
-370 VTVKA
+370 TVKA

-404 GYQWKKGEENI
+404 GYQWKKGEEVI

-424 KEGATT
+424 KEGATA

-456 NPAGG
+456 NSAGE

>member
-53 VEKFDYK
+53 VEEFDYK
-60 PDYKVPFSDELLYSV
+60 PDYKVPFSDELLYSI

-96 DVDTVYCEWLAR
+96 DVDTIYCEWLAR

-126 SITQQ
+126 AITQQ

-152 TGYQWKKDGEDITS
+152 TGYQWKKGGEDITS

-223 GGNISLEVT
+223 GGNINLEVT
-232 ATGATGYQWKK
+232 ATGATSYQWKK

-278 SVTSSP
+278 
-284 ATVTVNALPV
+284 
-294 ITKQPTN
+294 
-301 QTVNEGSSLTL
+301 
-312 SVEAT
+312 
-317 GATGYQWK
+317 
-325 KDNVNIPSATG
+325 
-336 ATYTKAKAA
+336 
-345 PADAGAYTCVV
+345 
-356 TGAGGTAVT
+356 AVT
-365 SNAAT
+365 SNAAV
-370 VTVKA
+370 VTVNA

-380 QQPTNQEIT
+380 QQPTNQEIN

-395 LNVVATGAT
+395 LNVAATGAT
-404 GYQWKKGEENI
+404 GYQWKKGEEDI
-415 PDATTATYT
+415 LDATTATYT
-424 KEGATT
+424 KEGATA

-456 NPAGG
+456 NPAGE

>member
-60 PDYKVPFSDELLYSV
+60 PDYKVPFSDDLLYSV

-126 SITQQ
+126 AITQQ

-144 LSVIATNA
+144 LSVLANNA
-152 TGYQWKKDGEDITS
+152 TGYQWKKDGEDISS

-176 VAPSDAGSYTCVV
+176 VV
-189 SGEAGTS
+189 
-196 VTSDAAT
+196 
-203 VTVNALPVITQQPSS
+203 
-218 QTINE
+218 
-223 GGNISLEVT
+223 
-232 ATGATGYQWKK
+232 
-243 DGSDIPSAT
+243 
-252 EATYS
+252 
-257 KSGALP
+257 P

-284 ATVTVNALPV
+284 
-294 ITKQPTN
+294 
-301 QTVNEGSSLTL
+301 
-312 SVEAT
+312 
-317 GATGYQWK
+317 
-325 KDNVNIPSATG
+325 
-336 ATYTKAKAA
+336 
-345 PADAGAYTCVV
+345 
-356 TGAGGTAVT
+356 
-365 SNAAT
+365 AT

-404 GYQWKKGEENI
+404 GYQWKKGEEDI

-456 NPAGG
+456 NPAGE

>member
-13 FVKGFIA
+13 FVKGFVA

-60 PDYKVPFSDELLYSV
+60 PDYKVPFSDELLYSI

-278 SVTSSP
+278 T
-284 ATVTVNALPV
+284 T
-294 ITKQPTN
+294 
-301 QTVNEGSSLTL
+301 
-312 SVEAT
+312 
-317 GATGYQWK
+317 
-325 KDNVNIPSATG
+325 
-336 ATYTKAKAA
+336 
-345 PADAGAYTCVV
+345 
-356 TGAGGTAVT
+356 VT

-370 VTVKA
+370 VTVNA

-380 QQPTNQEIT
+380 QQPTNQEIN

-404 GYQWKKGEENI
+404 GYQWKKGEEDI
-415 PDATTATYT
+415 LDATTATYT
-424 KEGATT
+424 KEGATA
-430 ADAGSYTCVVTG
+430 ADSGSYTCVVTG

-456 NPAGG
+456 NPAGE

>member
-75 GAQMRTSDFFM
+75 GAQMRTADFFM

-152 TGYQWKKDGEDITS
+152 TGYQWKKDGEDIPS
-166 ATSATYTKQS
+166 ANSATYTKQS

-189 SGEAGTS
+189 SGEGGTS

-203 VTVNALPVITQQPSS
+203 VTVNALPVITKQPSN

-223 GGNISLEVT
+223 GGNINLSVT

-252 EATYS
+252 NATYS

-284 ATVTVNALPV
+284 ATVTVN
-294 ITKQPTN
+294 
-301 QTVNEGSSLTL
+301 E
-312 SVEAT
+312 
-317 GATGYQWK
+317 
-325 KDNVNIPSATG
+325 
-336 ATYTKAKAA
+336 
-345 PADAGAYTCVV
+345 
-356 TGAGGTAVT
+356 
-365 SNAAT
+365 
-370 VTVKA
+370 

-389 EGETLT
+389 EGDTLT

-404 GYQWKKGEENI
+404 GYQWKKGEEDI

-424 KEGATT
+424 KEGATA
-430 ADAGSYTCVVTG
+430 ADSGSYTCVVTG

-456 NPAGG
+456 NTVGG